1 MVLTPDA
8 LLCTLQ
14 RYSLG
19 KNIFVAFSGCCDSH
33 VLLHLCAQIP
43 TVSSSVTAVYIDHG
57 LQECAADWGIHCQQV
72 AEQLGVNFATVSLN
86 LLPPQGE
93 SLEAIAREAR
103 YQAIARLLGPGD
115 MVLTAHHQEDQYETI
130 LLKMFRGAGLLG
142 LSGISEYS
150 ALGDGQLIRPLL
162 GVTKQAIEA
171 YAKSNQLNH
180 IQDPSNACIDFDRN
194 YLRQVITPL
203 IKARWPAVDATVS
216 RAGRHCYHGDALISQ
231 LIEPLFEQVFCQQE
245 QTLSVASLQA
255 LNPLMQPMIIRH
267 WFKWKGLEMPSE
279 RVVKLLLTQ
288 VLEASTDRYPELM
301 VGDHCVRRFQ
311 DQLYL
316 LKVFLPI
323 DSGSEHR
330 WPQGENALM
339 LKDNGVLRRLDQSE
353 PGNEQDYWTQYE
365 VIVRYRQGGEKICLP
380 GRSGTHLVKKLFQE
394 AKVPPWLRSRMPF
407 IYFDGELAA
416 VGGQWVADRF
426 YEMQSG
432 QKLQFE
438 WALAR
443 SD

>member
-19 KNIFVAFSGCCDSH
+19 KNIFVAFSGGCDSH

-203 IKARWPAVDATVS
+203 IKARWPA
-216 RAGRHCYHGDALISQ
+216 
-231 LIEPLFEQVFCQQE
+231 
-245 QTLSVASLQA
+245 
-255 LNPLMQPMIIRH
+255 
-267 WFKWKGLEMPSE
+267 
-279 RVVKLLLTQ
+279 
-288 VLEASTDRYPELM
+288 
-301 VGDHCVRRFQ
+301 
-311 DQLYL
+311 
-316 LKVFLPI
+316 
-323 DSGSEHR
+323 
-330 WPQGENALM
+330 
-339 LKDNGVLRRLDQSE
+339 
-353 PGNEQDYWTQYE
+353 
-365 VIVRYRQGGEKICLP
+365 
-380 GRSGTHLVKKLFQE
+380 
-394 AKVPPWLRSRMPF
+394 
-407 IYFDGELAA
+407 
-416 VGGQWVADRF
+416 
-426 YEMQSG
+426 
-432 QKLQFE
+432 
-438 WALAR
+438 
-443 SD
+443 